1 MEKNKQF
8 VTHTLNTEYK
18 HECAEAVIIIY
29 LQITFHQTHF
39 EMYVIKRFARNKII
53 HNYCK
58 NTAFSFLMYEKNL
71 ILMRKYL
78 STTWHPLN
86 N

>member
-1 MEKNKQF
+1 MEKSKQF
-8 VTHTLNTEYK
+8 VTHTLSTECNL
-18 HECAEAVIIIY
+18 ECAEAVIMIY

-39 EMYVIKRFARNKII
+39 QMYVIKRFARNKII

-58 NTAFSFLMYEKNL
+58 NTAISFLMYEKNL

-78 STTWHPLN
+78 STTWYPLIN
-86 N
+86 

>member
-1 MEKNKQF
+1 MEKSKQF
-8 VTHTLNTEYK
+8 VTHILNTECK
-18 HECAEAVIIIY
+18 HECAEAGIMIY

-53 HNYCK
+53 HNYFK
-58 NTAFSFLMYEKNL
+58 NTVFSFLMYEKNL

-78 STTWHPLN
+78 STTWYPLN